1 MSIYDKL
8 VGATAEG
15 VLPPAVLS
23 GIDSHLEPR
32 VPSASGAA
40 VTHYVSPTGN
50 NATGDGSESNPF
62 KTIAHAISLV
72 PDVVRHQHRIL
83 LLPGEYPED
92 VRLSNK
98 VSHGSIRLGGATAD
112 RSLYRVRTV
121 TFDRVQGQ
129 AYMQNM
135 TSTVAETAGER
146 SFEFRGSGPMMFAT
160 NLATTPDVG
169 GPLSET
175 RGLLADYGSTVS
187 VSNCDFSGKR
197 YGVRSNYQ
205 SQVFMSDNN
214 TGSGN
219 HIGVATRWGGRL
231 NAYYGGLPA
240 GATAMSTNSGGTI
253 TLGHGSVQG
262 DINETGLI
270 RSENYRDTGVTSKTW
285 LMTRETIPSTWI
297 PDADIPSGSTVRF
310 RFRAPAD
317 NVQYKVSVEWLARVN
332 LTGAQSV
339 ETRSALFMRQN
350 AFTLNDTT
358 VVQSNGMG
366 TNPVVVSA
374 RGQFLDFYIDI
385 VGVLA
390 WQGEWSARVKIDST
404 VGKLPILAQA
414 ELL

>member
-1 MSIYDKL
+1 
-8 VGATAEG
+8 
-15 VLPPAVLS
+15 
-23 GIDSHLEPR
+23 
-32 VPSASGAA
+32 
-40 VTHYVSPTGN
+40 
-50 NATGDGSESNPF
+50 
-62 KTIAHAISLV
+62 
-72 PDVVRHQHRIL
+72 
-83 LLPGEYPED
+83 
-92 VRLSNK
+92 
-98 VSHGSIRLGGATAD
+98 
-112 RSLYRVRTV
+112 
-121 TFDRVQGQ
+121 
-129 AYMQNM
+129 M

-146 SFEFRGSGPMMFAT
+146 SFEFRGSGPMMFAA

-231 NAYYGGLPA
+231 NAYYGGLPG

-253 TLGHGSVQG
+253 TLGHGSVTG
-262 DINETGLI
+262 DINETGLVAQ
-270 RSENYRDTGVTSKTW
+270 ENYRDTGATSKTW
-285 LMTRETIPSTWI
+285 LMTRDTIPSTWI

-317 NVQYKVSVEWLARVN
+317 NVQYKVAVEWLARVN

-350 AFTLNDTT
+350 AFTLNDTS

-366 TNPVVVSA
+366 ANPVVVSA

-385 VGVLA
+385 VGALA
-390 WQGEWSARVKIDST
+390 WQGEWSARIKIDST

-414 ELL
+414 QLL